1 MRLKPL
7 VAASL
12 MIVSMAA
19 NADLFDCTNR
29 APRRISAPAAGVT
42 RVVILGHAG
51 SLRVTGRSGVTD
63 VVATGTACA
72 SDKKDLADIQL
83 TLQQDGSELRIEA
96 DIPEKS
102 SFFGMGQARLD
113 FEVVLP
119 IGSTVSVDDGSGSAE
134 ITDVGSLSVVDGSG
148 ELRIRGV
155 RGDAKVKDGS
165 GSIDISDVTGN
176 VEIRDGSGSMEIE
189 NVGGSVVIDGD
200 GSGGV
205 SVNNVRGNF
214 EVRGKGSGGVDY
226 GRIGGRVSVPDRH
239 RH

>member
-1 MRLKPL
+1 MRLKSL

-12 MIVSMAA
+12 MLVTTTA
-19 NADLFDCTNR
+19 NADLFDCSNKATR
-29 APRRISAPAAGVT
+29 KVSAPAAGVT

-72 SDKKDLADIQL
+72 SDRGDLNEIQL
-83 TLQQDGSELRIEA
+83 TSERDGSELRIEA
-96 DIPEKS
+96 VIPEKS

-119 IGSTVSVDDGSGSAE
+119 IGSAVWVDDGSGTAE

-148 ELRIRGV
+148 ALRIRGV

-165 GSIDISDVTGN
+165 GSIDISEVTGN
-176 VEIRDGSGSMEIE
+176 VEIRDGSGSIEIE

-205 SVNNVRGNF
+205 SVDNVRGNF
-214 EVRGKGSGGVDY
+214 EVRRKGSGGVDY
-226 GRIGGRVSVPDRH
+226 ERIGGRVSVPDRH